1 MRREKINTWKKA
13 VTRALGLVLLRKTEM
28 RLALRFMKETPLL
41 FQRHVT
47 VLLAP
52 RYMEETPFRRSAR
65 MLPEG

>member
-1 MRREKINTWKKA
+1 MEEGGHARP
-13 VTRALGLVLLRKTEM
+13 GLVLLRKTEM

-47 VLLAP
+47 VLSPSLHGGDAVP
-52 RYMEETPFRRSAR
+52 RSAR